1 MEEYVQ
7 KFKRAT
13 RESSYEGMV
22 LIEEF
27 KKRINNIIRRKLMD
41 AERPSKSIEQYYE
54 RAVNLDRY

>member
-13 RESSYEGMV
+13 RESSYEGRV

-41 AERPSKSIEQYYE
+41 AERPSKSIEQ
-54 RAVNLDRY
+54 